1 MSRVSYAMMEAGFI
15 PGDLGAFKKEGG
27 KIKLYDSGGGSSTS
41 SAPTSQTVTQMTYPA
56 EFQPMVKEMANRAVA
71 QGTAGYTPYGGNRI
85 AGFDPLQL
93 SSQQAVANLGPAQQ
107 LAPATQFAAQAGQTA
122 GNFNYIPQQFQ
133 AQAVGTGSFT
143 QPGMAGL
150 YMSPYVQNVIDI
162 QNREAQRQADISNQQ
177 QQAQAAKSGAYG
189 GSRQAI
195 MQAEAARNL
204 AQQKGDIQQKGMQA
218 AYEQAQSLYGN
229 EAARALQAQQA
240 NQQQGL
246 EAQRLAEQSRQYGAN
261 MGLQGI
267 QTQLQAAQ
275 QLGALG
281 QEQFGMQK
289 DIINAQST
297 AGAQRQAMEQQRMA
311 QDYQDFL
318 TQKQYP
324 YQQIAF
330 LNEMLKGI
338 PQQTTKALYEAPPSL
353 TSQLAGLGGAA
364 AASLFKKEGG
374 SIHSYKNGGLVSLAL
389 MNLAEG

>member
-1 MSRVSYAMMEAGFI
+1 MMEAGYI

-27 KIKLYDSGGGSSTS
+27 KIKLYDSGGSS
-41 SAPTSQTVTQMTYPA
+41 SASSQPTSQTVTQMTYPA
-56 EFQPMVKEMANRAVA
+56 EFQPMVKEMAQRAVA

-133 AQAVGTGSFT
+133 TQSVGTGSFT

-177 QQAQAAKSGAYG
+177 QQAQAAKFGAYG

-195 MQAEAARNL
+195 LQAEAARNL

-240 NQQQGL
+240 NQQQAL

-289 DIINAQST
+289 DIINAMGA

-364 AASLFKKEGG
+364 AASLFKKDGG
-374 SIHSYKNGGLVSLAL
+374 SVHSYKNGGLISLAVQ
-389 MNLAEG
+389 NLAKG

>member
-1 MSRVSYAMMEAGFI
+1 MSRVSYAMMEAGYI

-27 KIKLYDSGGGSSTS
+27 KIKLYDSGGSTS
-41 SAPTSQTVTQMTYPA
+41 APSQPTSQTVTQMTYPA
-56 EFQPMVKEMANRAVA
+56 EFQPMVKEMAQRAVA

-133 AQAVGTGSFT
+133 TQAVGTGSFT
-143 QPGMAGL
+143 QPGLAGL

-177 QQAQAAKSGAYG
+177 QQAQAVKSGAYG

-195 MQAEAARNL
+195 LQAEAERNL

-218 AYEQAQSLYGN
+218 AYEQAQNLYGT

-240 NQQQGL
+240 NQQQAL

-289 DIINAQST
+289 DIINALST

-324 YQQIAF
+324 DQQIAF

-364 AASLFKKEGG
+364 AAALFKKDGG
-374 SIHSYKNGGLVSLAL
+374 TVHSYKNGGLISLAVQ
-389 MNLAEG
+389 NLAKG